1 MPIPKMKTER
11 VILSFIAVLVGI
23 LVTGM
28 AFYFYQSTRKPTP
41 KNTKIITLSEPTQIP
56 EQKVLLSIKS
66 PTDEEV
72 VGRKI
77 VSVEGATEEDA
88 TVIIVTP
95 VDQVVLT
102 PASSGNF
109 SATVNIDDGQNFV
122 EITAI
127 SPKGD
132 EITITKT
139 VTFSTEDF

>member
-1 MPIPKMKTER
+1 MKTER